1 MSRLQSCVQTTIHVG
16 YSNFF
21 RQRLLTA
28 DSEQI
33 ADITESM
40 EQEAKSI
47 REESFKLAWYMRG
60 GITYDQVLLLSSSE
74 RSMISELAKE
84 NMETTKKSG
93 LPFF

>member
-1 MSRLQSCVQTTIHVG
+1 
-16 YSNFF
+16 
-21 RQRLLTA
+21 
-28 DSEQI
+28 
-33 ADITESM
+33 M

-47 REESFKLAWYMRG
+47 REESFKLAWHMRG